1 MGVALLAF
9 AFMPCLVPSTAARG
23 IDHWSVPE
31 LVAES
36 DGEVAVSG
44 IRLVADTAGRLHLFY
59 AHRRDT
65 EKPWTLD
72 YQVWQDGLWS
82 SPVDIVLIEGRE
94 ATPDLGVV
102 VDSANVLHLVWTAD
116 AAGMWYAAVPA
127 ATAASAHSWLNKSF
141 VGLSPRG
148 PALAIDTTDNLYLAY
163 IDAVTHTQIHVIR
176 SDDGGNNW
184 EAPSIAAEVADDR
197 RRFSELSLS
206 AGNEGVLN
214 LVWTEYDASGWPPL
228 AIWHARSENRGDD
241 WGYPRQVAGT
251 RYAQPAVAS
260 IGEEAHIVWQS
271 TIGGDGTFHS
281 ASHDGGATWEAP
293 SRYDNSGG
301 LSGRASFAAD
311 SLGRAHYVTGRGE
324 HAMWDGQRLS
334 AYTDLRVEELTSIA
348 VISIERGEIA
358 ITVGNQVHVVIET
371 DFQQLWHMQMTLPI
385 PALAVVR
392 DPRPAVI
399 EAAAGAG
406 EVHDIVTPVP
416 TAPVAVRYDDPPVES
431 LEQGMAMLAPLLGA
445 GASTFFILL
454 VMVARRGRVRGA

>member
-1 MGVALLAF
+1 MVLF
-9 AFMPCLVPSTAARG
+9 AFVLMPCLGVSTAAQG
-23 IDHWSVPE
+23 IGHWSVPE

-36 DGEVAVSG
+36 YGEVAVSG
-44 IRLVADTAGRLHLFY
+44 IRLVADTVGQLHLFY

-65 EKPWTLD
+65 KEPWTFD

-82 SPVDIVLIEGRE
+82 SPVDIVLIEGRD

-116 AAGMWYAAVPA
+116 VAGMWYSAVPA

-141 VGLSPRG
+141 VGLSSRE
-148 PALAIDTTDNLYLAY
+148 PALAIDTMDNLYLAY

-184 EAPSIAAEVADDR
+184 EAPRIAAEVADDR
-197 RRFSELSLS
+197 GRFSELSLS

-241 WGYPRQVAGT
+241 WGYPRKVAGT
-251 RYAQPAVAS
+251 GYAQPAVAS
-260 IGEEAHIVWQS
+260 ISEEAHIVWQS

-281 ASHDGGATWEAP
+281 VSHDGGATWETP
-293 SRYDNSGG
+293 SRYNNSGG
-301 LSGRASFAAD
+301 LSGRTSFAAD

-348 VISIERGEIA
+348 VRSIERGEIA
-358 ITVGNQVHVVIET
+358 ITAGNRVHVVIET

-385 PALAVVR
+385 PALEVVR
-392 DPRPAVI
+392 DPLPAVI
-399 EAAAGAG
+399 EAAAEAS
-406 EVHDIVTPVP
+406 EVHDAVAPAP
-416 TAPVAVRYDDPPVES
+416 TAPVSVRYDDLPGES
-431 LEQGMAMLAPLLGA
+431 LEQGTVMLAPLLGA
-445 GASTFFILL
+445 GASSLLILL
-454 VMVARRGRVRGA
+454 ILSVRRRLEHKA